1 MLRTL
6 IADDEPPAR
15 KRLRRMLKPLVD
27 ENKLEIVAEACDG
40 VETLELLGKHE
51 IDLLFLDIRM
61 PELDGFEVLKKL
73 DKDRQPVVIFT
84 TAYDNYA
91 LKAFEAN
98 AVDYLL
104 KPIDKKRLEESVGRA
119 EQLNR
124 ASDSKTGEESRLNK
138 LLDWLDN
145 QEAETA
151 AKDKTS
157 VKESGERT
165 YMRQISIPY
174 RDRIL
179 VVPVHRLIS
188 AEINE
193 GITRLCILDDSQE
206 SPKQRIR
213 QHIVNY
219 TLEQLEEHLHP
230 DAFMRIH
237 RSAIVQVDRIQE
249 MIPWFSGRYK
259 LILAG
264 NHEVI
269 ASRERSKLLKERLMV
284 DLKK

>member
-1 MLRTL
+1 MLKIL

-15 KRLRRMLKPLVD
+15 KRLRKMLKPLIDAERV
-27 ENKLEIVAEACDG
+27 EIVAEAQDG

-61 PELDGFEVLKKL
+61 PEMDGFEVLKKL
-73 DKDRQPVVIFT
+73 DANINPIVVFT

-104 KPIDKKRLEESVGRA
+104 KPIDKDRLAESVGRA
-119 EQLNR
+119 EQLSQTSEVK
-124 ASDSKTGEESRLNK
+124 ASEDERLNK
-138 LLDWLDN
+138 LLDWLDG
-145 QEAETA
+145 QEAEMATT
-151 AKDKTS
+151 KT
-157 VKESGERT
+157 KSGKQ

-193 GITRLCILDDSQE
+193 GITRLCILNDAQDN
-206 SPKQRIR
+206 PKQRIR

-219 TLEQLEEHLHP
+219 TLEQLEEHLNP
-230 DAFMRIH
+230 DGFMRVH
-237 RSAIVQVDRIQE
+237 RSAIVQIDHIQE

>member
-1 MLRTL
+1 MP
-6 IADDEPPAR
+6 ADDNQ
-15 KRLRRMLKPLVD
+15 K
-27 ENKLEIVAEACDG
+27 G
-40 VETLELLGKHE
+40 GK
-51 IDLLFLDIRM
+51 
-61 PELDGFEVLKKL
+61 
-73 DKDRQPVVIFT
+73 
-84 TAYDNYA
+84 
-91 LKAFEAN
+91 
-98 AVDYLL
+98 
-104 KPIDKKRLEESVGRA
+104 
-119 EQLNR
+119 
-124 ASDSKTGEESRLNK
+124 
-138 LLDWLDN
+138 
-145 QEAETA
+145 
-151 AKDKTS
+151 
-157 VKESGERT
+157 SGEKT

-179 VVPVHRLIS
+179 VIPVHRLIS

-193 GITRLCILDDSQE
+193 GITRLCILDDAQE
-206 SPKQRIR
+206 IPKQRIR

>member
-1 MLRTL
+1 MLKIL

-15 KRLRRMLKPLVD
+15 KRLRRMLKPLV
-27 ENKLEIVAEACDG
+27 EEKRIEIVAEACDG
-40 VETLELLGKHE
+40 FETLELLGKHE
-51 IDLLFLDIRM
+51 VDLLFLDIRM

-73 DKDRQPVVIFT
+73 KTDRPPVVVFT

-104 KPIDKKRLEESVGRA
+104 KPIDKKRLAESVGRA
-119 EQLNR
+119 EQLNQ
-124 ASDSKTGEESRLNK
+124 ASDAMQEEDSRLSK
-138 LLDWLDN
+138 LLEWIDH
-145 QEAETA
+145 QEGETKA
-151 AKDKTS
+151 G
-157 VKESGERT
+157 SGEKVEENDEKN
-165 YMRQISIPY
+165 YIRQISIPY

-193 GITRLCILDDSQE
+193 GITRLCILDEGHE

-219 TLEQLEEHLHP
+219 TLEQLEEHLNP
-230 DAFMRIH
+230 DGFMRVH
-237 RSAIVQVDRIQE
+237 RSAIVQLDHIQE

-264 NHEVI
+264 SHEVI